1 MRRRYAEADEFLA
14 GARTEL
20 KELEKNCSYRVGF
33 ACRQHLVSDGGFCD
47 LVSRTFAKGTGGE
60 KRGTLTG

>member
-20 KELEKNCSYRVGF
+20 KELEKNVRIASGSPAVNI
-33 ACRQHLVSDGGFCD
+33 
-47 LVSRTFAKGTGGE
+47 
-60 KRGTLTG
+60 